1 MPSLPTLIA
10 RRPFQSVF
18 QICTLLLLVA
28 GIPASTVASAAS
40 ASLPAP
46 GSPITIYT
54 SKKIVTMDPGW
65 PEATAVAVQ
74 DGRILS
80 VGRTM
85 GDLAPWLDA
94 AKKSGTAVTID
105 ETFKDHVL
113 LPGFVEAHGHPLLGA
128 IALTRPCLS
137 RFPQPNPY
145 GPEFPGVKDIDACA
159 QAIKAYLAAN
169 ADESKLALFWGYDV
183 AAMGRHLDAAWL
195 DGVAGGR
202 AVVVWDASEH
212 FVYASS
218 AAMKSRGVTK
228 EAASINGVMSGA
240 DGAPNGQFL
249 GSTAAAWFLAPQIQS
264 ILAPAEV
271 PGVMKY
277 LVDLG
282 WKNGITTTSDMSL
295 GMIAG
300 IEVESA
306 LEKRF
311 FNSPLAPLR
320 CVSITAADVAE
331 REKGVGDGAIALV
344 RSLEAMSDDKVMFR
358 GVKFFADDAFL
369 SFGMQM
375 TEPGY
380 VDGRTGLWITK
391 PGDLV
396 GRYRP
401 WWEAGMQIHT
411 HTNGNAGVKAVI
423 DALAGLQAIKPRF
436 DHRFTIQ
443 HYGIS
448 TPEDAYRLAQLGGFA
463 SVNPFYLHAR
473 GDINVPYIGTDR
485 AETAARLKTLI
496 SSGVKTALHTDT
508 PVALPQPLESV
519 WIAVNRIGILS
530 GKVLGASERITPAE
544 ALRMVT
550 IDAAITLGVEEK
562 VGSIR
567 AGKFADFAVLDASPL
582 DVDPMKIRD
591 IGVWGIVVGGVKHPN
606 TDIKPL
612 AKGPT
617 TAPTTAPAAAPA
629 RKQASAAG
637 DSAFPR
643 PRTLAERYGNP
654 AVQADIDAIQ
664 RHVEGC
670 RLEFWRAMAAS
681 GMQFDLGAIPS
692 F

>member
-1 MPSLPTLIA
+1 MPLLLIA
-10 RRPFQSVF
+10 RARRTLRSLFQVRPVLS
-18 QICTLLLLVA
+18 LAVA
-28 GIPASTVASAAS
+28 VLGADLCIATTAPAGA
-40 ASLPAP
+40 PA
-46 GSPITIYT
+46 SPITVFT
-54 SKKIVTMDPGW
+54 AKKVVTMDPGW
-65 PEATAVAVQ
+65 PEAAAIAVQ

-85 GDLAPWLDA
+85 DDLAPWLDA
-94 AKKSGTAVTID
+94 AKKNGTTVTID
-105 ETFKDHVL
+105 STFKDHVL
-113 LPGFVEAHGHPLLGA
+113 LPGFVEGHGHPLLGA

-145 GPEFPGVKDIDACA
+145 GPDFPGVQDVDACA
-159 QAIKAYLAAN
+159 RAIKAHLAAN
-169 ADESKLALFWGYDV
+169 PGDDKLALFWGYDV

-195 DGVAGGR
+195 DGVSGGR
-202 AVVVWDASEH
+202 AVAVWDASEH
-212 FVYASS
+212 FVYAST
-218 AAMKSRGVTK
+218 AAMKHRGVTK
-228 EAASINGVMSGA
+228 ENASINGVMVGA
-240 DGAPNGQFL
+240 DVAPNGQFL
-249 GSTAAAWFLAPQIQS
+249 GATAAAWFLAPQIQS
-264 ILAPAEV
+264 ILAPSEV
-271 PGVMKY
+271 PGVMKH

-300 IEVESA
+300 IDAESA
-306 LEKRF
+306 LQKRF

-331 REKGVGDGAIALV
+331 REKGVGAGAIALV

-375 TEPGY
+375 TGPGY
-380 VDGRTGLWITK
+380 VDGRVGLWMTK
-391 PGDLV
+391 PEDMV
-396 GRYRP
+396 NRYRP
-401 WWEAGMQIHT
+401 WWEAGMQLHT

-423 DALAGLQAIKPRF
+423 DALAALQEIKPRF
-436 DHRFTIQ
+436 DHRFAIQ

-448 TPEDAYRLAQLGGFA
+448 TPEDAYRLAQLGGIA
-463 SVNPFYLHAR
+463 SVNPYYLHAR

-485 AETAARLKTLI
+485 AETSARLRTLL
-496 SSGVKTALHTDT
+496 SAGVKTALHTDT
-508 PVALPQPLESV
+508 PVALPRPLESV
-519 WIAVNRIGILS
+519 WIAVNRVGILS
-530 GKVLGASERITPAE
+530 GKVLGEAERITPAE

-550 IDAAITLGVEEK
+550 IDAAISLGVEER

-591 IGVWGIVVGGVKHPN
+591 IGVWGIVVGGVKHPA

-612 AKGPT
+612 AKAPA
-617 TAPTTAPAAAPA
+617 TAPAPA
-629 RKQASAAG
+629 RKQASAADAG
-637 DSAFPR
+637 IAPTKAIR
-643 PRTLAERYGNP
+643 PRSLAERYGNP
-654 AVQADIDAIQ
+654 AAKTDIDALQ

-670 RLEFWRAMAAS
+670 RLEFWRAMSAR
-681 GMQFDLGAIPS
+681 GIELDLGAVTA